1 MSYMFEINNNQNK
14 NLTHSLYDSAMT
26 TRTVLTPV
34 QLRNRHFV
42 TEDGGVDVYRAY
54 PPVIVLESLK
64 TI

>member
-1 MSYMFEINNNQNK
+1 
-14 NLTHSLYDSAMT
+14 MT
-26 TRTVLTPV
+26 ARTVLTPV

-64 TI
+64 QFNRSVLLLIHLLVIVF